1 MSVCALTCI
10 LLFVNLWTVAHQAFL
25 SMEFSRQGYQSELP
39 FSPAGDLPDPVIKTT
54 SLVSPSLAGR
64 FFTNGATWEAHIIMF
79 RIIIYYLC
87 FYSVG

>member
-1 MSVCALTCI
+1 MCIHLYPTLCEPMDFSVL
-10 LLFVNLWTVAHQAFL
+10 QAFL
-25 SMEFSRQGYQSELP
+25 SMEFSRQRYQSELP
-39 FSPAGDLPDPVIKTT
+39 FSPPGDLPDPGIKTT

-64 FFTNGATWEAHIIMF
+64 FFTNCATWEAHIIMF